1 MITFNSEK
9 NHRIP
14 FIKLNQLNLKT
25 KQNSRYLQVEQNSTD
40 YSKNDQNTE
49 IEFQIMSTVS
59 PRLSGP
65 QLPQSSQYR
74 D

>member
-25 KQNSRYLQVEQNSTD
+25 KQNSRYLQVEQNSNY

-65 QLPQSSQYR
+65 IPF
-74 D
+74 

>member
-25 KQNSRYLQVEQNSTD
+25 KQNSRYLQVEQNSNY

-59 PRLSGP
+59 PPLSGP
-65 QLPQSSQYR
+65 IPF
-74 D
+74 

>member
-65 QLPQSSQYR
+65 IPF
-74 D
+74 

>member
-25 KQNSRYLQVEQNSTD
+25 KQNSRYLQVEQNSNY

-59 PRLSGP
+59 PQLSGP
-65 QLPQSSQYR
+65 IPF
-74 D
+74 

>member
-59 PRLSGP
+59 PPLSGP
-65 QLPQSSQYR
+65 IPF
-74 D
+74 